1 MAVHA
6 PSTLA
11 APTRDRIESLDAIRG
26 MAVLAIFVTNIKMM
40 GSGYNHYVDWSLW
53 ASEADRWIGYLQRF
67 LIDGKFVA
75 IFTALFG
82 AGLALLYEKRMSIR
96 VILRRLGS
104 LMVFGLLH
112 MLLIREGDILFWYAL
127 AGGVALA
134 FVSLSTPF
142 LTLMGITLLVSS
154 YFYFT
159 YVSIESSVPIL
170 WQSSP
175 TQHVNAAKVM
185 LGSYQGIVAARLEAA
200 RYYIY
205 DLFVLGGVWIE
216 TVGVMILGMALHK
229 SGFLAGRLPV
239 RVYGWAAGA
248 GGLVAVL
255 PFILIKIDGYRESW
269 PVLRSL
275 LNYANGYSGGLAW
288 SALLILAMKSGLRAP
303 ALCAAG
309 RMAFTIYIL
318 QSVVGLV
325 LFSGVGLGL
334 FGELS
339 LATLMVIVGTST
351 VGFAA
356 GALWWLRRYRFG
368 PLEWL

>member
-1 MAVHA
+1 
-6 PSTLA
+6 
-11 APTRDRIESLDAIRG
+11 

-40 GSGYNHYVDWSLW
+40 GSGYNHYVDRSLW
-53 ASEADRWIGYLQRF
+53 ATDADRWIGYAQRF

-82 AGLALLYEKRMSIR
+82 AGLALLYEKKMSIR
-96 VILRRLGS
+96 VILRRLGW
-104 LMVFGLLH
+104 LMAFGLAH
-112 MLLIREGDILFWYAL
+112 MVLIREGDILFWYAV
-127 AGGVALA
+127 AGGVALV
-134 FVSLSTPF
+134 FVSLRPRD
-142 LTLMGITLLVSS
+142 LTFIGVALLVSS
-154 YFYFT
+154 YFYFS
-159 YVSIESSVPIL
+159 YVSVESSVPVL

-175 TQHVNAAKVM
+175 TQHVDAAKVM

-229 SGFLAGRLPV
+229 SGFLAGRLPA

-248 GGLVAVL
+248 GAIIAVL
-255 PFILIKIDGYRESW
+255 PFVLIGIEGYRESW

-288 SALLILAMKSGLRAP
+288 SALLILAMKSGLLAP

-318 QSVVGLV
+318 QSIVGLV
-325 LFSGVGLGL
+325 LFSSLGFGL

-339 LATLMVIVGTST
+339 LATLMAIVGVCTA
-351 VGFAA
+351 GFAA

-368 PLEWL
+368 PLEWLWRSLSYGTLQPMRREASSM